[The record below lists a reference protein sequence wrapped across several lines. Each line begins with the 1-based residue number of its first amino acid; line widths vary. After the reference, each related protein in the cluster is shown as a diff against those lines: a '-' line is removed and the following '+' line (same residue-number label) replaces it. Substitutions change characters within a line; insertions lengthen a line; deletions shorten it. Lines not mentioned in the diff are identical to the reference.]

1 MNTGCLSF
9 FTPNHLS
16 HAKQWLLKGSQFTLV
31 CVACLVEIIE
41 NKNEP
46 SIRKTKTLQELLKL
60 VSNGAVLTLLA
71 ENENVLSHLLKCLWE
86 LMENEDGKLT
96 QHITVVEIL
105 YQLCCALKSELFV
118 EKVVEKLAS
127 KLVSTEN
134 VKKVSPQLNL
144 LGKLIQNIPALAG
157 NLIRSRISV
166 VSYLGKWTSY
176 PDEGTRSSL
185 FFILTHFY
193 RYPEY
198 CAEIPWE
205 ITDLVF
211 RECCEVLTTATSKE
225 LQINSIALLQSLTAK
240 INSSSMSKAITTN
253 KVLVITCLKK
263 AFLSTVD
270 LVQTIAIGCLNN
282 LVEFDESII
291 STDLP
296 GFIFEVFNSKS
307 DTLLSLG
314 LQSVC
319 RFLDNKQM
327 YTKGHVVYGFD
338 VMLSALLAAT
348 DNKNMKVL
356 RQGFEVLRNIFE
368 KCPQELVFISSQ
380 DVLKKCLEVITKGLS
395 TCDDTVVLRAT
406 SCLGVVLDGRHYG
419 CDVPYGQLRDLIEL
433 VVRRLEKVCHSSG
446 HWNRVEN
453 KDLKSSTIAAILEV
467 VNKSLELVIRGRSKP
482 PSIEILLACTVE
494 SIMQELEEF
503 FNTLLNLCDQICI
516 PNVISNLRNLH
527 DTSAPETFFNV
538 LDKLLHTCSGDAK
551 GMAKKFVSS
560 CFIRI
565 ALETKA
571 QHFGKMSSTSVQEAI
586 NEFLETICCLLL
598 PNDMREYAKNLLSSS
613 LQRVN
618 GTAQELLQVLKQNN
632 SQDEALKTTQG
643 CILILFNL
651 AYSNG
656 DRLTPRAQLLHALS
670 TFLVLNPTCHFDSSM
685 VILRCLTQ
693 LYITELHRG
702 RLDGSPLHVNA
713 QRILA
718 EGLLRNMESLSV
730 LYFHDIALLE
740 WAVVFQDL
748 DPDPRKEI
756 MELWFSHGCE
766 TDIKEQEM
774 TFSRRKVDENP
785 KILLMLVSILRTAD
799 VHAQNSLLEVIQHV
813 LQSCNVEIVKQ
824 VLPDL
829 KQALQKLFLN
839 QAVEPLPNPNME
851 SILQLLCLLVT
862 TCVTEPL
869 DEDCIKLV
877 YHVVNFLTHHA
888 NSSRLCV
895 KCLNFLNAC
904 IIQDTK
910 HGSDKVLSFLL
921 NHQEYNS
928 FLEKV
933 IHSYQN
939 FTELESTQQSPSL
952 AAVLLSISH
961 LLHLQN
967 VFGISTKNIVTIKIE
982 AVLQLLCH
990 SSNPLLQFAANVFWE
1005 SVLKCLESSRLFH
1018 SNVVLLSEENTA
1030 CGASSS
1036 EGNTTQDS
1044 RSERKLTKVHLRMIL
1059 VYLQNSLLHVNMLV
1073 KLTSLRCL
1081 EALFSLEEHAR
1092 DLIQDPWNMFMLRE
1106 CKDFSSPT
1114 TLGCTMRLYSLFLH
1128 HKRSKSFTIELPIK
1142 DLIKAV
1148 LEQSDC
1154 EESAKANPMPD
1165 LYLSALPRFFSE
1177 VIQYNPDLMMDA
1189 DKSKLKNHVKQLVES
1204 YHRSK
1209 DEKHEG
1215 RFVFLQEMLVHD
1227 EIIQGTTKNI
1237 PNSLNELLARLE

>member
-1 MNTGCLSF
+1 
-9 FTPNHLS
+9 
-16 HAKQWLLKGSQFTLV
+16 
-31 CVACLVEIIE
+31 
-41 NKNEP
+41 
-46 SIRKTKTLQELLKL
+46 
-60 VSNGAVLTLLA
+60 
-71 ENENVLSHLLKCLWE
+71 
-86 LMENEDGKLT
+86 
-96 QHITVVEIL
+96 
-105 YQLCCALKSELFV
+105 
-118 EKVVEKLAS
+118 
-127 KLVSTEN
+127 
-134 VKKVSPQLNL
+134 

-253 KVLVITCLKK
+253 KDLVITCLKK

-368 KCPQELVFISSQ
+368 KCPQELVLISSQ

-406 SCLGVVLDGRHYG
+406 SCFGVVLDGRHYG

-453 KDLKSSTIAAILEV
+453 KGQYLFFSLQGKDERENSKWKSGRKEGKKERGKEQRKRKSKEKGCWTILTIFYFLDLKSSTIAAILEV
-467 VNKSLELVIRGRSKP
+467 INKSLELVIRGRSKP

-527 DTSAPETFFNV
+527 DTSVPETFFKV
-538 LDKLLHTCSGDAK
+538 LYKLLHTCSGDAK

-571 QHFGKMSSTSVQEAI
+571 QHFGKLSSTSVQEAI

-598 PNDMREYAKNLLSSS
+598 PNDMREYASNLLSSS

-618 GTAQELLQVLKQNN
+618 GTAHELLQVLKQNN

-643 CILILFNL
+643 CILILFYL

-718 EGLLRNMESLSV
+718 EELLRNMESLSV

-774 TFSRRKVDENP
+774 TFWRRMVDDNP
-785 KILLMLVSILRTAD
+785 KTLLMLVSILRTAD

-888 NSSRLCV
+888 NSSGLCV

-939 FTELESTQQSPSL
+939 STELERTQQSLTL
-952 AAVLLSISH
+952 AAVLVSISH

-967 VFGISTKNIVTIKIE
+967 IFGISTKNIIAIKIE

-1005 SVLKCLESSRLFH
+1005 SVLKCLESSKLFH

-1092 DLIQDPWNMFMLRE
+1092 DLIQDPWNMVMLRE

-1114 TLGCTMRLYSLFLH
+1114 TLGCTMRLYSLFLY
-1128 HKRSKSFTIELPIK
+1128 HKRSKSFTIDLPIK

-1148 LEQSDC
+1148 LEQSDYK
-1154 EESAKANPMPD
+1154 ESAKANPMPD

-1177 VIQYNPDLMMDA
+1177 VNQYNPDLMMDA
-1189 DKSKLKNHVKQLVES
+1189 DKSKLKNHLKQLVEN

-1209 DEKHEG
+1209 DAKHEG

-1237 PNSLNELLARLE
+1237 QNSLNELLARLE